1 MSSHNKN
8 DNISEPKQT
17 TNSSRSKSKD
27 NHQKNLIGVFELPT
41 ASEWNESMS
50 EIEKI
55 KLVDSILQKVTGR
68 IKQEPDE

>member
-1 MSSHNKN
+1 MSSDNKN
-8 DNISEPKQT
+8 DTISEPKQT

-55 KLVDSILQKVTGR
+55 KLVDSILQKITGR
-68 IKQEPDE
+68 IKQETDE